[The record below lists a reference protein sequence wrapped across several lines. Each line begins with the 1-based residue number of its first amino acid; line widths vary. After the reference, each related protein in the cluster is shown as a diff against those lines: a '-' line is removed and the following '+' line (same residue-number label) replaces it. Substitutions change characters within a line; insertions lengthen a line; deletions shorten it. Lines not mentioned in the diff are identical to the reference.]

1 MKLSILTATYNRANY
16 LKKLYESIIDNLID
30 EMDIE
35 WLIMDDG
42 SSDNTDEIIEHLM
55 QSAKTSS
62 SIEHF
67 EIKYFKQQNQG
78 KMSAINNLIQ
88 YVTGE
93 LVMDCDSDDYFV
105 DDSFKKIY
113 DKKDILLSDDDL
125 YGLIFLKNE
134 KSNKLSGNKFEKEN
148 EKTTMF
154 DMYFKNGITGEKIIV
169 FRTDVRKKYKHELV
183 DNEKFITEAR
193 MYHKMD
199 ESYKV
204 KCFNE
209 VLIQGE
215 YLETGYTH
223 NIIET
228 FKKSPKGYFEYFK
241 EILEKDMRGV
251 KWNKRLYAL
260 KHLILF
266 KELCG
271 FKHVKLDSISNQ
283 ILYYVLLIP
292 GKIKTKIAIKD

>member
-1 MKLSILTATYNRANY
+1 MKLTILTATYNRDNY
-16 LKKLYESIIDNLID
+16 LQKLYESIVNNLID
-30 EMDIE
+30 EMNIE

-42 SSDNTDEIIEHLM
+42 SSDNTNEVMEIIKL
-55 QSAKTSS
+55 KNNKIYSS
-62 SIEHF
+62 DHF
-67 EIKYFKQQNQG
+67 EIKFFRQQNQG
-78 KMSAINNLIQ
+78 KMSAINNLMQ

-93 LVMDCDSDDYFV
+93 LVMDCDSDDIFV
-105 DDSFKKIY
+105 NNAFRKIY
-113 DKKDILLSDDDL
+113 EKKDILLSDSSL

-134 KSNKLSGNKFEKEN
+134 TPNKLSGNMFEKEN

-154 DMYFKNGITGEKIIV
+154 DMYFKCGVTGEKIIV
-169 FRTDVRKKYKHELV
+169 FNTDIRKKYKHELI

-199 ESYKV
+199 EDYKV

-209 VLIQGE
+209 VLVQGE

-241 EILEKDMRGV
+241 EILQKDMTNVR
-251 KWNKRLYAL
+251 WEKRLYAL

-266 KELCG
+266 KELCRY
-271 FKHVKLDSISNQ
+271 KKVRINNISNQ
-283 ILYYVLLIP
+283 ILYYILLVP
-292 GKIKTKIAIKD
+292 GKIKTKIIIKD

>member
-16 LKKLYESIIDNLID
+16 LQKLYESIVDNLID

-35 WLIMDDG
+35 WLIMNDG
-42 SSDNTDEIIEHLM
+42 SSDNTNEVIE
-55 QSAKTSS
+55 A
-62 SIEHF
+62 IELKNNELYPSNHF
-67 EIKYFKQQNQG
+67 EIKFFTQQNQG
-78 KMSAINNLIQ
+78 KMSAINNLMQ

-93 LVMDCDSDDYFV
+93 LVMDCDSDDAFV
-105 DDSFKKIY
+105 NNAFRKIY
-113 DKKDILLSDDDL
+113 EKKDILLSDRSL

-134 KSNKLSGNKFEKEN
+134 SSNKLSGNKFEKEN

-154 DMYFKNGITGEKIIV
+154 DMYFKQGITGEKIIV
-169 FRTDVRKKYKHELV
+169 FNTDIRKKYKHELI
-183 DNEKFITEAR
+183 DDEKFITEAR

-199 ESYKV
+199 ENYKV

-209 VLIQGE
+209 VLVQGE
-215 YLETGYTH
+215 YLDTGYTH

-241 EILEKDMRGV
+241 EILQKNMTNV
-251 KWNKRLYAL
+251 KWSKRLYAL

-271 FKHVKLDSISNQ
+271 YKRVRINNLSNQ
-283 ILYYVLLIP
+283 ILYYILLIP
-292 GKIKTKIAIKD
+292 GKIKTKITIKD